1 MEIHFKGIQFEEIK
15 RTDLKFINEVRNA
28 SCEYLHNP
36 AKFTLEQTEIW
47 YDQIY
52 SINGHP
58 WFIVYFFGHRIGYI
72 RADLHDDSH
81 YIGMD
86 IHPVY
91 RGRGYSKAVY
101 KEFINFR
108 YKDTQI
114 KDLWL
119 EVLETNPRAIHI
131 YESLGFEKVS
141 KYEFLRGDEMA
152 ISYTY
157 KLNLEK
163 WFNTQ

>member
-1 MEIHFKGIQFEEIK
+1 MEIHYKGIQFEEIK
-15 RTDLKFINEVRNA
+15 RADLKFINEVRNA

-36 AKFTLEQTEIW
+36 TKFTLEQTEIW

-52 SINGHP
+52 SINSHP
-58 WFIVYFFGHRIGYI
+58 WFIVYFCGFRIGYI
-72 RADLHDDSH
+72 RISGDKGKL

-86 IHPVY
+86 IHPDY
-91 RGRGYSKAVY
+91 RGRGYSKVVY
-101 KEFINFR
+101 KEFINLI

-119 EVLETNPRAIHI
+119 EVLKTNPRAIHI
-131 YESLGFEKVS
+131 YESLGFEKVDE
-141 KYEFLRGDEMA
+141 YEFPRDGEMA
-152 ISYTY
+152 TSYVY